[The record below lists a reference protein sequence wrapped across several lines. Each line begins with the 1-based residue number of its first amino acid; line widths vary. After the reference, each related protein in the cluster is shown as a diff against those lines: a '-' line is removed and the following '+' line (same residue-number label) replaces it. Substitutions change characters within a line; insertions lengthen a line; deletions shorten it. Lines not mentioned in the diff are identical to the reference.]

1 MSGLKTN
8 KYGRVTYFRLY
19 EMSHITMGNMPLEKA
34 EEILAQGWDTVIPD
48 ALKDMGVT
56 KHSGNYYFV
65 GDDDGK

>member
-1 MSGLKTN
+1 MSGLKKN

-19 EMSHITMGNMPLEKA
+19 EMSHITMGNMSAEKA